1 MPLTRRWLLPVLAAA
16 IPMRRATV
24 PENVP
29 LAVPRTRIV
38 FGGDIMLSRF
48 VGRLARE
55 RGDPS
60 LPFRELAPVLAS
72 ADIAFANLESP
83 FSDRGPIFEGNMVF
97 RAEPD
102 MIAGM
107 ELAGIDVVST
117 ANNHSRDCGRRGVE
131 FTLDWL
137 GKHGI
142 AAVGSGTSAEAAH
155 RGTVVER
162 NGVKFGFLGYTYDQS
177 NGNHRDTDDRVA
189 VMDVDRMRRDVADL
203 KTRADVAMVSMHAG
217 IEYSPKPNEQQTEFA
232 HAAIEAG
239 AKVVAGHHPHVVEPW
254 ERYRDGV
261 IFYSL
266 GNLVFD
272 QTQRAETQH
281 GELGE
286 VVFRGTEIERARV
299 MPVDIIRTAPR
310 LSAIQKPE

>member
-1 MPLTRRWLLPVLAAA
+1 MLLTRRLFLPVLAG
-16 IPMRRATV
+16 IPMRRASL
-24 PENVP
+24 PEKVP
-29 LAVPRTRIV
+29 LASPRTRII

-48 VGRLARE
+48 VGQLAHGRH
-55 RGDPS
+55 DPAS
-60 LPFRELAPVLAS
+60 PFRDLAPVLAS

-83 FSDRGPIFEGNMVF
+83 FSDRGRIYDSRMVF
-97 RAEPD
+97 KAEPD
-102 MIAGM
+102 MISGL

-137 GKHGI
+137 AKHGI
-142 AAVGSGTSAEAAH
+142 AAVGSGETAEAAH
-155 RGTVVER
+155 RGIAMER
-162 NGVKFGFLGYTYDQS
+162 NGVKFGFLAYTYDQS

-189 VMDVDRMRRDVADL
+189 VMDVARMRKDVEDL
-203 KTRADVAMVSMHAG
+203 KTRADVVVVSMHAG

-272 QTQRAETQH
+272 QFQRAETQH
-281 GELGE
+281 GVLGE
-286 VVFRGTEIERARV
+286 VVFRGTAIEQARV
-299 MPVDIIRTAPR
+299 VPVDIVRTAPR
-310 LSAIQKPE
+310 LSAVAGPE